1 MRPKKAPNN
10 CAGMNRCYT
19 NPYMRHEPK
28 WETYRSFRAVMTEGS
43 LSAAARKLG
52 LTQPTL
58 GRHIDE
64 LEEALGQSLF
74 TRSQTGLIATQAA
87 RELLPHAQAMASA
100 ADALIRTASGTEKEE
115 RGTVRVTASVFVGTE
130 VMPEILTRFREK
142 HPTIAV
148 ELVLS
153 DQSQDLLRREADIA
167 VRMVQPK
174 QEALIARKIGST
186 SLGLFGHRDYLERYG
201 TPQTLEDV
209 AGHALIGYDKETAF
223 ERGLQAMGIPLTREM
238 FSLRVDSDPAR
249 ANALR
254 AGYGLGL
261 CQIGVARKNP
271 DLVHL
276 LPKAIKIDL
285 PLWMVM
291 HKDLKDVRRVR
302 LLFDFLVE
310 SLAAYAA
317 TSKAR

>member
-1 MRPKKAPNN
+1 MA
-10 CAGMNRCYT
+10 
-19 NPYMRHEPK
+19 RHEPK
-28 WETYRSFRAVMTEGS
+28 WETYRSFLAVMTEGS

-74 TRSQTGLIATQAA
+74 TRSQAGLIATQAA
-87 RELLPHAQAMASA
+87 RELLPHAHAMASA
-100 ADALIRTASGTEKEE
+100 ADALIRTASGTEREE
-115 RGTVRVTASVFVGTE
+115 RGTVRVTASVFIGSE
-130 VMPEILTRFREK
+130 VMPAILTRFREK
-142 HPTIAV
+142 HPAIAV

-153 DQSQDLLRREADIA
+153 DLSQDLLRREADIA

-174 QEALIARKIGST
+174 QDALIARKIGSIT
-186 SLGLFGHRDYLERYG
+186 IGLFGHRDYLARSG

-209 AGHALIGYDKETAF
+209 ADHAIIGFDKETAF
-223 ERGLQAMGIPLTREM
+223 ERGLKEVGLPLAREM

-249 ANALR
+249 INALR
-254 AGYGLGL
+254 VGYGLGL
-261 CQIGVARKNP
+261 CQIGVARRDP

-276 LPKAIKIDL
+276 LPKAIRIDL
-285 PLWMVM
+285 PLWLCM
-291 HKDLKDVRRVR
+291 HKDLKDTRRVR
-302 LLFDFLVE
+302 LLFDHLVE
-310 SLAAYAA
+310 GLTAYAA

>member
-1 MRPKKAPNN
+1 MRPARFCNN
-10 CAGMNRCYT
+10 CAMTNVCYT
-19 NPYMRHEPK
+19 DSYMRHEPK
-28 WETYRSFRAVMTEGS
+28 WETYRSFLAVMTEGS
-43 LSAAARKLG
+43 LSAAARKLD

-64 LEEALGQSLF
+64 LEETLGQSLF
-74 TRSQTGLIATQAA
+74 TRSQTGLIPTQAA

-100 ADALIRTASGTEKEE
+100 ADALIRTASGTEREE
-115 RGTVRVTASVFVGTE
+115 RGTVRVTASVFIGGE

-142 HPTIAV
+142 HPSIAV

-153 DQSQDLLRREADIA
+153 DATQDLLRREADIA

-174 QEALIARKIGST
+174 QEALIAKKIGST
-186 SLGLFGHRDYLERYG
+186 TLGLFGRRDYLERYG
-201 TPQTLEDV
+201 TPQSLEDV
-209 AGHALIGYDKETAF
+209 AGHALIGFDKETAF
-223 ERGLQAMGIPLTREM
+223 ERGLKDMGLPLTREM
-238 FSLRVDSDPAR
+238 FMLRVDNDAAR

-261 CQIGVARKNP
+261 CQIGVARRSP

-276 LPKAIKIDL
+276 LPKAIKFDL

-291 HKDLKDVRRVR
+291 HKDLKDTRRVR
-302 LLFDFLVE
+302 LLFDHLVE
-310 SLAAYAA
+310 GLTAYAA
-317 TSKAR
+317 TSRVR

>member
-1 MRPKKAPNN
+1 MGEPAIQIRMA
-10 CAGMNRCYT
+10 
-19 NPYMRHEPK
+19 RHEPK
-28 WETYRSFRAVMTEGS
+28 WETYRSFLAVMTEGS

-74 TRSQTGLIATQAA
+74 TRSQAGLIATQAA
-87 RELLPHAQAMASA
+87 RELLPHAHAMASA
-100 ADALIRTASGTEKEE
+100 ADSLIRTASGTEREE
-115 RGTVRVTASVFVGTE
+115 RGTVRVTASVFIGSE
-130 VMPEILTRFREK
+130 VMPAILTRFREK
-142 HPTIAV
+142 HPAIAV

-153 DQSQDLLRREADIA
+153 DLAQDLLRREADIA

-174 QEALIARKIGST
+174 QDALIARKIGSIT
-186 SLGLFGHRDYLERYG
+186 IGLFGHRDYLARSG

-209 AGHALIGYDKETAF
+209 ADHAIIGFDKETAF
-223 ERGLQAMGIPLTREM
+223 ERGLKEVGLPLAREM

-249 ANALR
+249 INALR

-261 CQIGVARKNP
+261 CQIGVARRDP

-285 PLWMVM
+285 PLWLCM
-291 HKDLKDVRRVR
+291 HKDLKDTRRVR
-302 LLFDFLVE
+302 LLFDHLVE
-310 SLAAYAA
+310 GLTAYAA

>member
-1 MRPKKAPNN
+1 MGEPAIQIRMA
-10 CAGMNRCYT
+10 
-19 NPYMRHEPK
+19 RHEPK
-28 WETYRSFRAVMTEGS
+28 WETYRSFLAVMTEGS

-74 TRSQTGLIATQAA
+74 TRSQAGLIATQAA
-87 RELLPHAQAMASA
+87 RELLPHARAMASA
-100 ADALIRTASGTEKEE
+100 ADALIRTASGTEREE
-115 RGTVRVTASVFVGTE
+115 RGTVRVTASVFIGSE
-130 VMPEILTRFREK
+130 VMPAILTRFREK
-142 HPTIAV
+142 HPAIAV

-153 DQSQDLLRREADIA
+153 DLSQDLLRREADIA

-174 QEALIARKIGST
+174 QDALIARKIGSIT
-186 SLGLFGHRDYLERYG
+186 IGLFGHRDYLARSG

-209 AGHALIGYDKETAF
+209 ADHAIIGFDKETAF
-223 ERGLQAMGIPLTREM
+223 ERGLKEVGLPLAREM

-249 ANALR
+249 INALR
-254 AGYGLGL
+254 VGYGLGL
-261 CQIGVARKNP
+261 CQIGVARRDP

-276 LPKAIKIDL
+276 LPKAIRIDL
-285 PLWMVM
+285 PLWLCM
-291 HKDLKDVRRVR
+291 HKDLKDTRRVR
-302 LLFDFLVE
+302 LLFDHLVE
-310 SLAAYAA
+310 GLTAYAA

>member
-1 MRPKKAPNN
+1 MGEPAIQIRMA
-10 CAGMNRCYT
+10 
-19 NPYMRHEPK
+19 RHEPK
-28 WETYRSFRAVMTEGS
+28 WETYRSFLAVMTEGS

-74 TRSQTGLIATQAA
+74 TRSQAGLIATQAA
-87 RELLPHAQAMASA
+87 RELLPHAHAMASA
-100 ADALIRTASGTEKEE
+100 ADALIRTASGTEREE
-115 RGTVRVTASVFVGTE
+115 RGTVRVTASVFIGSE
-130 VMPEILTRFREK
+130 VMPAILTRFREK
-142 HPTIAV
+142 HPAIAV

-153 DQSQDLLRREADIA
+153 DLSQDLLRREADIA

-174 QEALIARKIGST
+174 QDALIARKIGSIT
-186 SLGLFGHRDYLERYG
+186 IGLFGHRDYLARSG

-209 AGHALIGYDKETAF
+209 ADHAIIGFDKETAF
-223 ERGLQAMGIPLTREM
+223 ERGLKEVGLPLAREM

-249 ANALR
+249 INALR
-254 AGYGLGL
+254 VGYGLGL
-261 CQIGVARKNP
+261 CQIGVARRDP

-276 LPKAIKIDL
+276 LPKAIRIDL
-285 PLWMVM
+285 PLWLCM
-291 HKDLKDVRRVR
+291 HKDLKDTRRVR
-302 LLFDFLVE
+302 LLFDHLVE
-310 SLAAYAA
+310 GLTAYAA